1 MARYNIRDLI
11 GHFVAPRSA
20 EGKMCPHACCR
31 NRRVHP
37 ANMPV
42 ILPSRLLRRA
52 SDDDLAAHY
61 DRVQGGSYREERAR
75 AQVLHEM
82 QRRDDEARGRGGQV
96 AARYSRQLEQAD
108 AVEASYIA
116 AENATRGNML
126 NKKGRARDINPRAL
140 ITGREADFR
149 RYASDELMKYYQT
162 HHRPTAASFRGAD
175 TRVAPRSTEPKRR
188 QYGVRGHPS
197 LAAARRRERQAALSG
212 GRPSTTSSRPTRSAA
227 RA

>member
-1 MARYNIRDLI
+1 M
-11 GHFVAPRSA
+11 
-20 EGKMCPHACCR
+20 
-31 NRRVHP
+31 
-37 ANMPV
+37 
-42 ILPSRLLRRA
+42 
-52 SDDDLAAHY
+52 
-61 DRVQGGSYREERAR
+61 QGGSYREERAR

-82 QRRDDEARGRGGQV
+82 QRRDDEARARGGQV

-126 NKKGRARDINPRAL
+126 NRKGRAHDINPRAL

>member
-1 MARYNIRDLI
+1 MARYSIRDLI
-11 GHFVAPRSA
+11 GHFVAPRSMR
-20 EGKMCPHACCR
+20 GKMCPHACCR

-52 SDDDLAAHY
+52 SDEDLMAHY
-61 DRVQGGSYREERAR
+61 DRMSGGSYREERAR

-82 QRRDDEARGRGGQV
+82 QRRDDAERARGHRQ
-96 AARYSRQLEQAD
+96 AAKYSRQLEQAD

-126 NKKGRARDINPRAL
+126 NRKGRARDINPRAL

-149 RYASDELMKYYQT
+149 RYASDELMEYYTT

-175 TRVAPRSTEPKRR
+175 TRVHPMATEPKRR
-188 QYGVRGHPS
+188 RYGIKGHPVTV
-197 LAAARRRERQAALSG
+197 AAERRRERKAA
-212 GRPSTTSSRPTRSAA
+212 
-227 RA
+227 